1 MGQSKGSWICREFHC
16 PIMYIHLDACV
27 SVGVRMCQHPF
38 LMFLFVCFLTER
50 PGETYFSI
58 FGVVTVIVF
67 HSLAIQCFCDSSS
80 RHRD

>member
-38 LMFLFVCFLTER
+38 LMFLFVCFLTEDLLLH
-50 PGETYFSI
+50 

>member
-16 PIMYIHLDACV
+16 PIMYIHLDAYV

-50 PGETYFSI
+50 PGETSPFWSRDHHC
-58 FGVVTVIVF
+58 FPFPGDTV
-67 HSLAIQCFCDSSS
+67 LL
-80 RHRD
+80 